1 MPHNVFWKHEFPFF
15 KLSRS
20 CFCGENA
27 CSRCLNPRQLYEG
40 NTGQY
45 LAILGS
51 TTIVGNRVLNASVL
65 ASKAGHTSNYLLAQF
80 GFTRHL
86 QRYPFCL
93 LPEGQTSLWNCTA
106 KFKPFP
112 QLNLVLANFPTSYGG
127 GGFIG
132 NGFKCLRR
140 VFILLRNQ
148 IHMSFSF
155 YRMRGR
161 SGPVSESKFELKTL
175 KVSNDTLN
183 VSARLIFQ
191 LHAKNHKNKPVFFFF
206 RHSALAGS

>member
-1 MPHNVFWKHEFPFF
+1 MQCKSIHVLSVRHNVPTSGRSTVIKNRFLINKNHQQLLGSQSKFLKWIKRVQMCNGANYSTVHRHDLVEQTIWIWRYHRWHCYMPHNMFWEHEFPFF
-15 KLSRS
+15 KMSRS

-65 ASKAGHTSNYLLAQF
+65 ESKAGHTSNYLLAQF

-93 LPEGQTSLWNCTA
+93 LPEGQTFLWNCTA
-106 KFKPFP
+106 KFK
-112 QLNLVLANFPTSYGG
+112 
-127 GGFIG
+127 
-132 NGFKCLRR
+132 
-140 VFILLRNQ
+140 
-148 IHMSFSF
+148 
-155 YRMRGR
+155 
-161 SGPVSESKFELKTL
+161 
-175 KVSNDTLN
+175 
-183 VSARLIFQ
+183 
-191 LHAKNHKNKPVFFFF
+191 
-206 RHSALAGS
+206 

>member
-1 MPHNVFWKHEFPFF
+1 M
-15 KLSRS
+15 SRS

-65 ASKAGHTSNYLLAQF
+65 ASKARHTSNYLLAQF

-93 LPEGQTSLWNCTA
+93 LPGGQTSLRNCTA
-106 KFKPFP
+106 KFKSLEP
-112 QLNLVLANFPTSYGG
+112 SYGKFSNKLRG
-127 GGFIG
+127 GGFYRKWIQM
-132 NGFKCLRR
+132 FEKSLHTIKKPSTYA
-140 VFILLRNQ
+140 ILLLQ
-148 IHMSFSF
+148 DEGSQ
-155 YRMRGR
+155 R
-161 SGPVSESKFELKTL
+161 SC
-175 KVSNDTLN
+175 
-183 VSARLIFQ
+183 
-191 LHAKNHKNKPVFFFF
+191 
-206 RHSALAGS
+206 

>member
-1 MPHNVFWKHEFPFF
+1 M
-15 KLSRS
+15 SRS

-51 TTIVGNRVLNASVL
+51 TTIAGNRVLNASVL

-106 KFKPFP
+106 KFKSFP
-112 QLNLVLANFPTSYGG
+112 QLNLFMVNFPQVTGR
-127 GGFIG
+127 GFIG

-148 IHMSFSF
+148 VHMSYSF

-191 LHAKNHKNKPVFFFF
+191 LHAKNQKTKLFSFY
-206 RHSALAGS
+206 

>member
-1 MPHNVFWKHEFPFF
+1 MLESSAIVW
-15 KLSRS
+15 
-20 CFCGENA
+20 
-27 CSRCLNPRQLYEG
+27 RQYW
-40 NTGQY
+40 
-45 LAILGS
+45 AILGNTRS

-65 ASKAGHTSNYLLAQF
+65 ASKARHTSNYLLAQF

-106 KFKPFP
+106 KFKSFP
-112 QLNLVLANFPTSYGG
+112 QLNLFMVNFPQVTGR
-127 GGFIG
+127 GFIG

-148 IHMSFSF
+148 VHMSYSF

-191 LHAKNHKNKPVFFFF
+191 LHAKNQKTKLFSFY
-206 RHSALAGS
+206 